1 MQFYIMKW
9 IKDMNDK
16 QDIIKLLIHKYCSYL
31 RNEDI
36 GLTINSLFMNID
48 IELTDDEK
56 KIFIANDIIDS
67 IDNVMN
73 GKVETYDEFKK
84 RRMEEAEYYISNEAV
99 QLYEDGIQDI
109 ELDFSRL
116 EEIVRWYSEEL
127 F

>member
-9 IKDMNDK
+9 VKDINDK

-31 RNEDI
+31 HNEDI

-67 IDNVMN
+67 IANVMN

-127 F
+127 